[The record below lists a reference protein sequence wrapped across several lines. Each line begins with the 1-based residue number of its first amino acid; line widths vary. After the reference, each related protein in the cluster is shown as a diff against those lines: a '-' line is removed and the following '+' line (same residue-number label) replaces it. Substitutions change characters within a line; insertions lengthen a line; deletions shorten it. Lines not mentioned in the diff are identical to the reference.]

1 MRSKMLEK
9 FLYMTTTASA
19 IEWACA
25 KGDNQSPNNC
35 GIAKS
40 SIICFVVAIFLLKGI
55 RKS

>member
-40 SIICFVVAIFLLKGI
+40 SIICFDFFY
-55 RKS
+55 